1 MSRQLS
7 DVPDPR
13 RDRAVRARAVASAH
27 RARAD
32 RYRNRA
38 LACRGAAA
46 DGWQGGP
53 ADPTPFF
60 RGWINFDAYLWGDA
74 DPASINPLFDFNTA
88 TELYRELA
96 GALVRQLGGQPNVQ
110 IGRSR
115 WEQGTNDRR
124 YGRLL
129 VVPIAFAADITDEPV
144 LVLPIA
150 QTLPAVPGSNFAV
163 STTTYVDWPDGQSTT
178 IGTFTTP

>member
-1 MSRQLS
+1 M
-7 DVPDPR
+7 
-13 RDRAVRARAVASAH
+13 
-27 RARAD
+27 
-32 RYRNRA
+32 
-38 LACRGAAA
+38 
-46 DGWQGGP
+46 
-53 ADPTPFF
+53 
-60 RGWINFDAYLWGDA
+60 
-74 DPASINPLFDFNTA
+74 
-88 TELYRELA
+88 YRELA
-96 GALVRQLGGQPNVQ
+96 GALVRQMGGQPNVQ